1 MTQEY
6 GVAVGLWKDRV
17 IADFTY
23 YTQRNN
29 GVIMKVKTPWLSG
42 ASTIDNLGVLRN
54 YGWELDLKFNPV
66 FKLSNGL
73 TMTADVRLAMNA
85 NKVLSISDVYEG
97 MFPLKTAY
105 YGSNYGIVAR
115 TGHSALNTRSLIG
128 KR

>member
-1 MTQEY
+1 
-6 GVAVGLWKDRV
+6 
-17 IADFTY
+17 
-23 YTQRNN
+23 
-29 GVIMKVKTPWLSG
+29 MKVKTPWLSG

-97 MFPLKTAY
+97 SF
-105 YGSNYGIVAR
+105 
-115 TGHSALNTRSLIG
+115 H
-128 KR
+128 